1 MWTIAY
7 SLQSVDFVTVMLNVE
22 VRYFIAPLS
31 SVSTW
36 SNLAASSKLNRGS
49 KLIGH
54 VLWTALF
61 YTEKI
66 PTQNIAS
73 SFLQKKNQ

>member
-73 SFLQKKNQ
+73 SFIPAT